1 MTTPQDSS
9 SSSASA
15 LGSVASL
22 SEQVAARAR
31 RDADSD
37 KLVLLRLEA
46 SSVAEEEQSFARV
59 CSDFLERAQE
69 RHQHLVQRGKA
80 AEANIHALATFLG
93 EAADSDAAHIFGLIW
108 AFVLGFDSAFV
119 KVARAIL

>member
-1 MTTPQDSS
+1 MATSQD
-9 SSSASA
+9 SSASA
-15 LGSVASL
+15 QCPVASL
-22 SEQVAARAR
+22 SEQVAAKAR
-31 RDADSD
+31 RDAGSD
-37 KLVLLRLEA
+37 KFVLLRLEA
-46 SSVAEEEQSFARV
+46 SPVAEEEQSFARV

-69 RHQHLVQRGKA
+69 RHQHLVLRGKA
-80 AEANIHALATFLG
+80 AEANITALATFLG